1 MVGPAARAG
10 GRLSRRSSRTR
21 SWTCAACTTRTAS
34 GDEQGAVAC
43 ARSKQLWSLSHLI
56 EKHESSMAAAKRA
69 LIYEIA
75 GWRCARELLAV
86 GSLEAADGVDR
97 EFHRALEVIADLEE
111 ADVSRHSWTACGSSP
126 AYVDFGYNAGMAI

>member
-75 GWRCARELLAV
+75 GWRCARERLAFAFA
-86 GSLEAADGVDR
+86 EPADCVVSD
-97 EFHRALEVIADLEE
+97 FPRALQIFAALEE
-111 ADVSRHSWTACGSSP
+111 PDARRESWTACGSSP
-126 AYVDFGYNAGMAI
+126 AYMDFRSKAGIGI